1 MKAKRIGK
9 ALLYPPLAVMI
20 PLLPISIAAVVC
32 SMLLIGEDTVPAYI
46 SYALA
51 TYTLTVWC
59 LRIPRLIRGVKR
71 IRRENRLVVR
81 WFEDERL
88 RFGITLLATFLWNA
102 GYAALQFGLGATHRS
117 FWFYSLGGYYL
128 SLAVMRFFL
137 MNYLRRYEPGEKL
150 ARELHI
156 YRACGWIFLVMN
168 LAISLIIFFMVYWD
182 RTFSHHEI
190 TTIALAA
197 YTFMSFIFAIRNA
210 LKYRKSASPVLS
222 ASKAIS
228 LAAAGVSMLT
238 LESTMLTTFGGDDM
252 SVGNRRL
259 MLGISGGAIA
269 AFIVAMA
276 VIMIVN
282 SSKQLKKL
290 KGEKDNG

>member
-1 MKAKRIGK
+1 MKAKKVGK

-20 PLLPISIAAVVC
+20 PLLPISIAAVVG
-32 SMLLIGEDTVPAYI
+32 SMLLLGSDTVPAYI

-59 LRIPRLIRGVKR
+59 LRIPRLIRAIKR
-71 IRRENRLVVR
+71 VRRENKLVVR

-88 RFGITLLATFLWNA
+88 RFGVTLLATFLWNA

-128 SLAVMRFFL
+128 SLAIMRFFL
-137 MNYLRRYEPGEKL
+137 MNYLRRYAPEEKL

-168 LAISLIIFFMVYWD
+168 LAISLMIFFMVYWD

-197 YTFMSFIFAIRNA
+197 YTFVTFAFAIKNA

-228 LAAAGVSMLT
+228 LASAGVSMLT
-238 LESTMLTTFGGDDM
+238 LESTMLTTFGGSDM
-252 SVGNRRL
+252 TVRDRRL

-269 AFIVAMA
+269 ALIVAMA
-276 VIMIVN
+276 IIMIVN
-282 SSKQLKKL
+282 SSKRLKKL
-290 KGEKDNG
+290 KGENNNG